1 MRWMLFPIGV
11 LILLV
16 TTVDLFATVAQ
27 PGRQGG
33 FIATRLVDHVWR
45 LALRLHRTWPS
56 HRRLAA
62 AGLTC
67 VVAVPLFWMTAL
79 WLGWS
84 LVFTSSEHAVIDA
97 RTGEPAGTTSRI
109 YYAGYSLFT
118 SGLGDKLPGGGTW
131 EIATVLA
138 TAMGLGLV
146 TLAITYLVPVVQAG
160 TSRRS
165 FARQI
170 TRLGSTPDGI
180 VDRCWRPPAITILA
194 DEAVALLPRLGTLSE
209 QHLTYPVLHYLHSV
223 DVATALAP
231 RVAALHDAM
240 LIASDQGADDATRL
254 RFGLVCAAVGD
265 LADTFP
271 VDGESSQEP
280 DDADPDTTRVGA
292 GRSDDEASRRTRLR
306 QLVRR
311 DGWDWSAVTDPRT

>member
-1 MRWMLFPIGV
+1 MRWMLFPAGI
-11 LILLV
+11 LTLLV
-16 TTVDLFATVAQ
+16 TIVDLFATVAR

-33 FIATRLVDHVWR
+33 FLATRLVDGMWR

-62 AGLTC
+62 SGVAC
-67 VVAVPLFWMTAL
+67 VVAVPVFWMTAL

-84 LVFTSSEHAVIDA
+84 LVFTSSQHAVVDA
-97 RTGEPAGTTSRI
+97 RTGEPAGTTARA
-109 YYAGYSLFT
+109 YFAGYSLFT

-146 TLAITYLVPVVQAG
+146 TLAITYLVPVVQAA

-180 VDRCWRPPAITILA
+180 VERCWRPPEITILA
-194 DEAVALLPRLGTLSE
+194 DEAATLLPRLATLTE

-223 DVATALAP
+223 EVATAFAP
-231 RVAALHDAM
+231 RVAAIHDAM
-240 LIASDQGADDATRL
+240 LIASDQGADDTARL
-254 RFGLVCAAVGD
+254 RFGLVCAAVGE
-265 LADTFP
+265 LTDTFP
-271 VDGESSQEP
+271 VDGESTDVP
-280 DDADPDTTRVGA
+280 DAPGPHTSRTGADRADAD
-292 GRSDDEASRRTRLR
+292 SSRRSRLH
-306 QLVRR
+306 QLVHR
-311 DGWDWSAVTDPRT
+311 DGWDWSAVTDPHA